1 MTSGRGGRSAAGGR
15 RRAPGAR
22 SARLALWC
30 WPLAGVLYTAG
41 FWSNPIGGGS
51 FSPFGETSLVLEE
64 SRSYLDFYA
73 GRSAGYPA
81 FLDWA
86 VPRFGGLEGVIRAQL
101 VLTAAAV
108 SFLGFALARAAAA
121 PRFALL
127 LLPGLLAA
135 AAVPR
140 FHAYIL
146 SEALFV
152 PLVLGSLGALALFA
166 ARPRAAPLAAAAA
179 CSGLAVAVRPSA
191 ALLLL
196 AWPLVFWLLWRELG
210 TAGTKRRALLLAL
223 GAALVAAGFLWE
235 SRAHAGARGRL
246 GERPNIV
253 HRHLFAKA
261 LLIPSAPSSFG
272 DPAVDRFFAEERR
285 YTAPLRE
292 FVARAPD
299 PALRALLLGRAETA
313 LQHPTY
319 RRRFL
324 PRLERLAA
332 VAEPRREGSPG
343 RLAGEIGRAALLA
356 APGEWA
362 ENALRHLVTL
372 WTHASIH
379 RPEFARTFRDYA
391 GTAPP
396 TTLFREAR
404 ATEPAPESR
413 GLSATLWSAHRA
425 AALAVFAASLLVL
438 GLAVFR
444 RLGPGASPGPLLT
457 AAAAA
462 SVSAHG
468 YFTLVAALNF
478 GKMRYSAAMWP
489 LEVVCLWALLA
500 FALFGRPVRPPCSA
514 ALFGRPVR
522 PPCSAARSGR
532 RPGAPGIPGDR
543 PKIRA
548 SGGPPAGGRD
558 PAPE

>member
-1 MTSGRGGRSAAGGR
+1 MTSGHGGRSAAGER
-15 RRAPGAR
+15 RRAPRAR

-30 WPLAGVLYTAG
+30 WPLAGVLYTAV
-41 FWSNPIGGGS
+41 FWSNPIGSGS

-86 VPRFGGLEGVIRAQL
+86 VPRFGGLEGVTRAQL

-108 SFLGFALARAAAA
+108 SFLGFALARAAGA

-166 ARPRAAPLAAAAA
+166 ARPRAVPLAAAAV

-196 AWPLVFWLLWRELG
+196 AWPLVSWLLWRELG

-223 GAALVAAGFLWE
+223 GAALLAAGFLWE
-235 SRAHAGARGRL
+235 SRAHAGAHGRL
-246 GERPNIV
+246 AERPNIV

-292 FVARAPD
+292 FVVRAPD
-299 PALRALLLGRAETA
+299 PALRALLLGRAEVA
-313 LQHPTY
+313 LQHRTY

-324 PRLERLAA
+324 PHLERLAA
-332 VAEPRREGSPG
+332 GAESRRGVPPG

-362 ENALRHLVTL
+362 ANALRHLVTL

-379 RPEFARTFRDYA
+379 RPEFARTLRDYA
-391 GTAPP
+391 GTAEP
-396 TTLFREAR
+396 TPLFREAR
-404 ATEPAPESR
+404 AAEPAPESR
-413 GLSATLWSAHRA
+413 RLPRALWSAHRA
-425 AALAVFAASLLVL
+425 AVSTAFAASLLVL

-468 YFTLVAALNF
+468 YFALVAALNF

-500 FALFGRPVRPPCSA
+500 FALSGRPFRSTGPVGGPA
-514 ALFGRPVR
+514 A
-522 PPCSAARSGR
+522 R
-532 RPGAPGIPGDR
+532 RPGNPGDR
-543 PKIRA
+543 RTIHD
-548 SGGPPAGGRD
+548 SGGSSGQREGPGAGID
-558 PAPE
+558 

>member
-1 MTSGRGGRSAAGGR
+1 MTSGRGGRSAAGER
-15 RRAPGAR
+15 RRARGAR

-30 WPLAGVLYTAG
+30 WPLAGVLYTAV
-41 FWSNPIGGGS
+41 FWSNPIGSGS

-73 GRSAGYPA
+73 ERSAGYPA

-86 VPRFGGLEGVIRAQL
+86 VPRFGGLEGVTRAQL
-101 VLTAAAV
+101 LLMAAAV
-108 SFLGFALARAAAA
+108 SFLGFALACAAGA

-140 FHAYIL
+140 FHAYLL

-152 PLVLGSLGALALFA
+152 PLVMGSLGALALFA
-166 ARPRAAPLAAAAA
+166 ARPRAAPLAAAAV

-196 AWPLVFWLLWRELG
+196 VWPLVFWLLWRELG
-210 TAGTKRRALLLAL
+210 TAKRRGFLLAL
-223 GAALVAAGFLWE
+223 GAASVAAGLLWE
-235 SRAHAGARGRL
+235 SRAHAGAHGGL
-246 GERPNIV
+246 DERPNIV

-292 FVARAPD
+292 FVVRAPD
-299 PALRALLLGRAETA
+299 PALRALLLGRAEVA
-313 LQHPTY
+313 LQHRTY

-324 PRLERLAA
+324 PHLERLAA
-332 VAEPRREGSPG
+332 GAESRRGVPPG

-362 ENALRHLVTL
+362 ANALRHLVTL

-379 RPEFARTFRDYA
+379 PPEFVRTFRDYA
-391 GTAPP
+391 GAAEP
-396 TTLFREAR
+396 TPLFREAR
-404 ATEPAPESR
+404 AGEPVPESR
-413 GLSATLWSAHRA
+413 GLPRTLWSAHRA
-425 AALAVFAASLLVL
+425 AVSAVFAASLLVL

-444 RLGPGASPGPLLT
+444 RLGRGGSLGPLLT
-457 AAAAA
+457 ATAAA
-462 SVSAHG
+462 SVSTHG
-468 YFTLVAALNF
+468 YFVLIAALNY
-478 GKMRYSAAMWP
+478 GKIRYSAAMWP

-500 FALFGRPVRPPCSA
+500 YALFGRRSR
-514 ALFGRPVR
+514 GR
-522 PPCSAARSGR
+522 
-532 RPGAPGIPGDR
+532 AP
-543 PKIRA
+543 A
-548 SGGPPAGGRD
+548 SFR
-558 PAPE
+558 